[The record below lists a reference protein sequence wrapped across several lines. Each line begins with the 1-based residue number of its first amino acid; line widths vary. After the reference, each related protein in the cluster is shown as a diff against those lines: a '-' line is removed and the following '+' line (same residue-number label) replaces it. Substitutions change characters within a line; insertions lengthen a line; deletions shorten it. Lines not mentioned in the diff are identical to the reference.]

1 LDPEPYSL
9 SQILN
14 LDVTVYQIGI
24 GETVAILVMIILL
37 VMSAQVSGSEVAYF
51 SLKPADL
58 NDLQGK
64 KTKASSTAT
73 KLLEIPE
80 RLLATILISNNLINI
95 GIVIVSSY
103 IMGSLFDFSNSPHLG
118 FVIQIVVVTFLLLV
132 FGEILP
138 KLYANHSPLRFS
150 VFMAPV
156 LYALEKAFWGM
167 RLSWLLITSSSM
179 VNGLSIKSKNIS
191 MNDLGEALE
200 LTSNDFSDEK
210 NILEGIVKFGN
221 IEVREIMRSRV
232 DVIAAEIKTPFRELL
247 NKIIDSGYSR
257 IPVYEE
263 TFDNIKGILYIKDL
277 LPHLNK
283 TDTFIWQSLIR
294 PPYFVPETK
303 KINSLLKDFQTKK
316 IHLAV
321 VIDEYGGSSGI
332 VTLEDVLEEIV
343 GEITD
348 ESDEDEVFH
357 KRLDDFNYVFE
368 AKILLNDFCK
378 ILDIEDTIFDDVR
391 GEAET
396 LAGLILEL
404 TGDIPDLNQKI
415 KYKYFTFTIISV
427 DNRRIRQVHVQ
438 IDKHKQHL
446 AH

>member
-1 LDPEPYSL
+1 MDPEPHPL
-9 SQILN
+9 LELLN
-14 LDVTVYQIGI
+14 LDITIYPINIGVI
-24 GETVAILVMIILL
+24 VAVIIMILL
-37 VMSAQVSGSEVAYF
+37 LIISAQISGSEVAFF
-51 SLKPADL
+51 SLSPKDL
-58 NDLQGK
+58 NSLEIG
-64 KTKASSTAT
+64 KTKASGLAM

-80 RLLATILISNNLINI
+80 RLLATILIANNLINV

-103 IMGSLFDFSNSPHLG
+103 IMGSLFDFSSAPQLG
-118 FVIQIVVVTFLLLV
+118 FFIQVVVVTFLLLV

-138 KLYANHSPLRFS
+138 KLYANHSALRFS
-150 VFMAPV
+150 VFVAPALFV
-156 LYALEKAFWGM
+156 LEKIFWFL
-167 RLSWLLITSSSM
+167 RLSWLLITSSGV

-191 MNDLGEALE
+191 MDDLGEALE
-200 LTSNDFSDEK
+200 LTSSDLKDDK

-232 DVIAAEIKTPFRELL
+232 DVIAVNVKSPFRELL
-247 NKIIDSGYSR
+247 DKIIDSGYSR
-257 IPVYEE
+257 IPVFEE
-263 TFDNIKGILYIKDL
+263 TFDDIKGILYIKDL

-332 VTLEDVLEEIV
+332 ITLEDVLEEIV

-348 ESDEDEVFH
+348 ESDEFEVFH
-357 KRLDDFNYVFE
+357 KRLDEANYIFE

-378 ILDIEDTIFDDVR
+378 ILDIENTVFDEVR

-404 TGDIPDLNQKI
+404 TGDIPELNQKI
-415 KYKYFTFTIISV
+415 KYKYFTFTINSV
-427 DNRRIRQVHVQ
+427 DDRRIRQVHVH
-438 IDKHKQHL
+438 IEKHKQVI

>member
-1 LDPEPYSL
+1 MDPEPYSL
-9 SQILN
+9 FEILN
-14 LDVTVYQIGI
+14 LDIVVYPLNLGVI
-24 GETVAILVMIILL
+24 VAIIVMIILL
-37 VMSAQVSGSEVAYF
+37 LMSAQISGSEVAFF
-51 SLKPADL
+51 SLSPADV
-58 NDLQGK
+58 NSLQIR
-64 KTKASSTAT
+64 KTKASEFAL

-80 RLLATILISNNLINI
+80 RLLATILISNNLINV
-95 GIVIVSSY
+95 GIVIISSY
-103 IMGSLFDFSNSPHLG
+103 IMGSLFDFSHAPRLG
-118 FVIQIVVVTFLLLV
+118 FFIQIVVVTMLLLI

-138 KLYANHSPLRFS
+138 KLYANHNALRFS

-156 LYALEKAFWGM
+156 LFYLEKILWWL
-167 RLSWLLITSSSM
+167 RLSWMLITSSSV

-200 LTSNDFSDEK
+200 LTSKDLENDK

-232 DVIAAEIKTPFRELL
+232 DVIAVDIKTPFRELL
-247 NKIIDSGYSR
+247 ETIIDSGYSR
-257 IPVYEE
+257 IPVYDE
-263 TFDNIKGILYIKDL
+263 TFDAIKGILYVKDL

-332 VTLEDVLEEIV
+332 ITLEDVLEEIV

-348 ESDEDEVFH
+348 ESDEYEVFH
-357 KRLDDFNYVFE
+357 KRLDEANYIFE

-378 ILDIEDTIFDDVR
+378 IMDIEDTIFDEVR

-404 TGDIPDLNQKI
+404 TGDIPELNQKI

-427 DNRRIRQVHVQ
+427 DNRRIRQVHVH
-438 IDKHKQHL
+438 IEKHKQVV

>member
-1 LDPEPYSL
+1 MDPEPYL
-9 SQILN
+9 FLEIVTN
-14 LDVTVYQIGI
+14 NVTVYPLNLGVIA
-24 GETVAILVMIILL
+24 AIIVMLL
-37 VMSAQVSGSEVAYF
+37 LLLMSAQVSGSEVAFF
-51 SLKPADL
+51 SLSPTDV
-58 NDLQGK
+58 NDLESR
-64 KTKASSTAT
+64 KTRASGLAM
-73 KLLEIPE
+73 KLLEVPE
-80 RLLATILISNNLINI
+80 RLLATILISNNLINV
-95 GIVIVSSY
+95 GIVIVSTY
-103 IMGSLFDFSNSPHLG
+103 IMGALFDFSHVPRLG
-118 FVIQIVVVTFLLLV
+118 FLLQVVVVTFLLLV

-138 KLYANHSPLRFS
+138 KLYANQNALRFS
-150 VFMAPV
+150 VFMAPA
-156 LYALEKAFWGM
+156 LYGLEKLFWWL
-167 RLSWLLITSSSM
+167 RFSWLLISSSSV

-191 MNDLGEALE
+191 MNELGEALE
-200 LTSNDFSDEK
+200 LTSKDFADDK

-232 DVIAAEIKTPFRELL
+232 DVIATDIRTPFRELL
-247 NKIIDSGYSR
+247 DKIIDSGYSR
-257 IPVYEE
+257 IPVFDE
-263 TFDNIKGILYIKDL
+263 TFDEIKGILYIKDL

-332 VTLEDVLEEIV
+332 ITLEDVLEEIV

-348 ESDEDEVFH
+348 ESDEFEVFH
-357 KRLDDFNYVFE
+357 KRLDESNYIFE

-378 ILDIEDTIFDDVR
+378 ILNIEDTIFDEVR

-404 TGDIPDLNQKI
+404 TGDIPELNQKI
-415 KYKYFTFTIISV
+415 RYKYFTFTIFSV
-427 DNRRIRQVHVQ
+427 DNRRIRQVHVH
-438 IDKHKQHL
+438 IDQHQQVL
-446 AH
+446 AT